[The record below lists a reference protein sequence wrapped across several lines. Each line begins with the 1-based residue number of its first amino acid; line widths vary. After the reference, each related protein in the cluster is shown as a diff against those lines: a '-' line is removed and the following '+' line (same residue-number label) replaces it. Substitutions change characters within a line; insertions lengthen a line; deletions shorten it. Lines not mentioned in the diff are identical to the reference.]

1 MPLKKS
7 SSRQAQGENISELV
21 HSGYP
26 QKQAI
31 AISYDVK
38 RKALDKAK
46 KKLTKSSY

>member
-7 SSRQAQGENISELV
+7 KTKKAFNANVRELV

-26 QKQAI
+26 IKQAL

-38 RKALDKAK
+38 RKASARKRPK
-46 KKLTKSSY
+46 KVSK